1 MNIPLNHFCPEI
13 IMIVAACIVA
23 LVGVAKSDAVRRS
36 AQWISLISLILAFI
50 AGVRIGMVDSTPAWP
65 LASFATYDTLLA
77 SGIGILLVLLSWDM
91 PFAMDPAKS
100 DQAFRGEYFAMMLV
114 SLAGVSMMAKVDNL
128 IWLFIALE
136 LVSIPTYIMVA
147 TGRSNPTA
155 QEAGIK
161 YFFLGSL
168 SAAVYLFGFSYLY
181 GFSGSTDFSKIAS
194 AFAAAPQLPYI
205 AIIGLL
211 MVAIGIAYKIAA
223 VPLHYYAPDVYQ
235 GTATPVT
242 AFLSFA
248 PKAAGFIA
256 LILVFNLTGWR
267 LSHGAARAVPD
278 LLMVMAVLSMTIGN
292 VLALLQRNI
301 KRMLAYSS
309 ISHSG
314 YMLVGLAVGPLMI
327 SHSITNGVSAMLF
340 YLGAYSVMT
349 VGAFAVLVYLQGKL
363 DAAEDLDDIAGI
375 ASAHPLAAACMAVCM
390 LSLIGMPFTVGFLGK
405 LFIVQ
410 AAFSSGH
417 GALAVIVMINAA
429 IAAAYYLSIIT
440 SMYLRDPWT
449 PFAVR
454 RPGAIQFSA
463 AIAAALVI
471 LLGVFPSVLM
481 SISRYS
487 GTEVTNMVVV
497 NNSQTPAVS
506 KTTAGMPPNSV
517 ARSRSTPPTI
527 SHSTPLASTH
537 TRVAAAL

>member
-1 MNIPLNHFCPEI
+1 MNIPLNHLIPEI
-13 IMIVAACIVA
+13 IMIAAACLVA
-23 LVGVAKSDAVRRS
+23 LVGLARSDTVRRS

-50 AGVRIGMVDSTPAWP
+50 AGWRLGIVDTGSAWP
-65 LASFATYDTLLA
+65 LGSLGTYGTLLA
-77 SGIGILLVLLSWDM
+77 SGVGILLVLLSWDM
-91 PFAMDPAKS
+91 PFALDPARADKT
-100 DQAFRGEYFAMMLV
+100 FRGEYFAMMLV
-114 SLAGVSMMAKVDNL
+114 SLAGVSMMAKVNNL

-147 TGRSNPTA
+147 TGRGNANA
-155 QEAGIK
+155 QEAGVK

-168 SAAVYLFGFSYLY
+168 AAAIYLFGFSYLY
-181 GFSGSTDFSKIAS
+181 GFSGSTDFSKIAA
-194 AFAAAPQLPYI
+194 AFAASAQLPYI

-211 MVAIGIAYKIAA
+211 MVVIGISYKIAA
-223 VPLHYYAPDVYQ
+223 VPMHYYAPDVYQ
-235 GTATPVT
+235 GAATPVT

-256 LILVFNLTGWR
+256 LILVFNLTGWK

-278 LLMVMAVLSMTIGN
+278 LLMVLAVLSMTVGN

-314 YMLVGLAVGPLMI
+314 YMLAGLAVGPLLFSSSM
-327 SHSITNGVSAMLF
+327 TNGVSAMLF

-363 DAAEDLDDIAGI
+363 DAAEELDDIAGV
-375 ASAHPLAAACMAVCM
+375 ASTYPLAAACMAVCM

-417 GALAVIVMINAA
+417 SILAVIVMINAA
-429 IAAAYYLSIIT
+429 IAAAYYLAVIT
-440 SMYLRDPWT
+440 AMYLREPWAPVT
-449 PFAVR
+449 VR
-454 RPGAIQFSA
+454 RPGAIQLSA
-463 AIAAALVI
+463 ALAATLVMV
-471 LLGVFPSVLM
+471 LGIFPSFLM
-481 SISRYS
+481 SLSRYS
-487 GTEVTNMVVV
+487 GSEVTRQLVRWNSPPQSNSIKKISALAV
-497 NNSQTPAVS
+497 NTSLRLS
-506 KTTAGMPPNSV
+506 
-517 ARSRSTPPTI
+517 ARIR
-527 SHSTPLASTH
+527 
-537 TRVAAAL
+537 

>member
-1 MNIPLNHFCPEI
+1 MNIPLNHLCPEI

-23 LVGVAKSDAVRRS
+23 LLGAAKSDSVRRS

-50 AGVRIGMVDSTPAWP
+50 AGWRIGTVDAGPAWP
-65 LASFATYDTLLA
+65 LASFCTYDTLLA
-77 SGIGILLVLLSWDM
+77 SGVGILLVLLSWDM
-91 PFAMDPAKS
+91 PFALDPANS
-100 DQAFRGEYFAMMLV
+100 DQTFRGEYFAMMLV

-147 TGRSNPTA
+147 TGRGNPAA

-168 SAAVYLFGFSYLY
+168 SAAIYLFGFSYLY
-181 GFSGSTDFSKIAS
+181 GFCGSTDFSKIAG
-194 AFAAAPQLPYI
+194 AFAGSSQVPYV

-211 MVAIGIAYKIAA
+211 MVIIGIAYKIAA

-256 LILVFNLTGWR
+256 LILVFNLTGWK

-314 YMLVGLAVGPLMI
+314 YMLVGLAVGPLLL
-327 SHSITNGVSAMLF
+327 SHSTTNGISAMLF
-340 YLGAYSVMT
+340 YLGAYSIMT

-375 ASAHPLAAACMAVCM
+375 ASEHPLAAACMAVCM

-410 AAFSSGH
+410 AAFSSSH
-417 GALAVIVMINAA
+417 GVLAVIVMINAA

-449 PFAVR
+449 PFTVR
-454 RPGAIQFSA
+454 RPGTIQFSA

-471 LLGVFPSVLM
+471 LLGLFPSVLM
-481 SISRYS
+481 SMAQFS
-487 GTEVTNMVVV
+487 GSEVTKMVVMDH
-497 NNSQTPAVS
+497 SHGAALI
-506 KTTAGMPPNSV
+506 KT
-517 ARSRSTPPTI
+517 
-527 SHSTPLASTH
+527 ASTLSADKNVEMRLAVRAH
-537 TRVAAAL
+537 

>member
-1 MNIPLNHFCPEI
+1 
-13 IMIVAACIVA
+13 
-23 LVGVAKSDAVRRS
+23 
-36 AQWISLISLILAFI
+36 
-50 AGVRIGMVDSTPAWP
+50 
-65 LASFATYDTLLA
+65 
-77 SGIGILLVLLSWDM
+77 
-91 PFAMDPAKS
+91 
-100 DQAFRGEYFAMMLV
+100 
-114 SLAGVSMMAKVDNL
+114 
-128 IWLFIALE
+128 
-136 LVSIPTYIMVA
+136 
-147 TGRSNPTA
+147 
-155 QEAGIK
+155 
-161 YFFLGSL
+161 
-168 SAAVYLFGFSYLY
+168 
-181 GFSGSTDFSKIAS
+181 
-194 AFAAAPQLPYI
+194 
-205 AIIGLL
+205 
-211 MVAIGIAYKIAA
+211 
-223 VPLHYYAPDVYQ
+223 
-235 GTATPVT
+235 
-242 AFLSFA
+242 
-248 PKAAGFIA
+248 
-256 LILVFNLTGWR
+256 
-267 LSHGAARAVPD
+267 
-278 LLMVMAVLSMTIGN
+278 
-292 VLALLQRNI
+292 LLQRNI

-487 GTEVTNMVVV
+487 GTEVANMVVLK
-497 NNSQTPAVS
+497 NSQI
-506 KTTAGMPPNSV
+506 
-517 ARSRSTPPTI
+517 PTI
-527 SHSTPLASTH
+527 SKNTSRPLPVVHLVRSRSTPLASTH
-537 TRVAAAL
+537 NPVAAAL

>member
-1 MNIPLNHFCPEI
+1 MNIPLNHLCPEI
-13 IMIVAACIVA
+13 IMVIAACIVA
-23 LVGVAKSDAVRRS
+23 LVGVAQSDTVRRS
-36 AQWISLISLILAFI
+36 AQWIALISLILAFI
-50 AGVRIGMVDSTPAWP
+50 AGWRIGIVDAGSAWP
-65 LASFATYDTLLA
+65 LAGFCTYDTLLA
-77 SGIGILLVLLSWDM
+77 SGSGILLVLLSWDM
-91 PFAMDPAKS
+91 PFAMDPAKT
-100 DQAFRGEYFAMMLV
+100 DQTFRGEYFAMMLV

-147 TGRSNPTA
+147 TGRGNPSA

-168 SAAVYLFGFSYLY
+168 SAAIYLFGFSYLY
-181 GFSGSTDFSKIAS
+181 GFSGSTDFSKIAASFS
-194 AFAAAPQLPYI
+194 ANPQLPYV

-211 MVAIGIAYKIAA
+211 MVVIGIAYKIAA

-235 GTATPVT
+235 GAATPVT

-256 LILVFNLTGWR
+256 LILVFNLTGWK

-292 VLALLQRNI
+292 ILALLQRNI
-301 KRMLAYSS
+301 KRMMAYSS

-327 SHSITNGVSAMLF
+327 SRSMTNGISAMLF

-349 VGAFAVLVYLQGKL
+349 IGAFAVLVYLQGKL

-375 ASAHPLAAACMAVCM
+375 AAEHPLAAACMTVCM

-410 AAFSSGH
+410 AAFSGGH
-417 GALAVIVMINAA
+417 GILAVIVMINAA

-440 SMYLRDPWT
+440 FMYIRHPWT
-449 PFAVR
+449 PLTLR

-463 AIAAALVI
+463 ALAAALVI
-471 LLGVFPSVLM
+471 ILGVFPSVLM
-481 SISRYS
+481 SSSRYS
-487 GTEVTNMVVV
+487 GSEVTKMVA
-497 NNSQTPAVS
+497 SQPPGSPPDQSA
-506 KTTAGMPPNSV
+506 TAGAASS
-517 ARSRSTPPTI
+517 ATPEQF
-527 SHSTPLASTH
+527 
-537 TRVAAAL
+537 AAAPGRVGRNQ

>member
-1 MNIPLNHFCPEI
+1 MNIPLNHLCPEI
-13 IMIVAACIVA
+13 IMIIAACIVT

-50 AGVRIGMVDSTPAWP
+50 AGWRIGAVDAGPAWS
-65 LASFATYDTLLA
+65 LASFCTYDTLLA
-77 SGIGILLVLLSWDM
+77 SGVGILLVLLSWDM
-91 PFAMDPAKS
+91 PFALDPAKS
-100 DQAFRGEYFAMMLV
+100 DQNFRGEYFAMMLV

-147 TGRSNPTA
+147 TGRGNPAA

-168 SAAVYLFGFSYLY
+168 SAAIYLFGFSYLY
-181 GFSGSTDFSKIAS
+181 GFSGSTDFDKISA
-194 AFAAAPQLPYI
+194 AFAASPQLPYVV
-205 AIIGLL
+205 IIGLL
-211 MVAIGIAYKIAA
+211 TVVIGIAYKIAA

-256 LILVFNLTGWR
+256 LILIFNLTGWK

-314 YMLVGLAVGPLMI
+314 YMLVGLVAGPLLI
-327 SHSITNGVSAMLF
+327 SQSATNGVSAMLF
-340 YLGAYSVMT
+340 YLGAYSIMT

-363 DAAEDLDDIAGI
+363 DAAEDLDDIAGV
-375 ASAHPLAAACMAVCM
+375 AAEHPLAAACMAVCM

-405 LFIVQ
+405 LFIVE

-417 GALAVIVMINAA
+417 GILAVIVMINAA

-449 PFAVR
+449 PFNVR
-454 RPGAIQFSA
+454 RPGTIQFSA

-471 LLGVFPSVLM
+471 LLGIFPSALM

-487 GTEVTNMVVV
+487 GNEVTKMAVLHDVRR
-497 NNSQTPAVS
+497 PAMIKS
-506 KTTAGMPPNSV
+506 ADISIRKSSMGIRLAASV
-517 ARSRSTPPTI
+517 R
-527 SHSTPLASTH
+527 
-537 TRVAAAL
+537 

>member
-1 MNIPLNHFCPEI
+1 MNIPLNHLCPEI
-13 IMIVAACIVA
+13 IMILAACLVA
-23 LVGVAKSDAVRRS
+23 LVGVARSDAVRRS
-36 AQWISLISLILAFI
+36 AQWISLISLLLAFI
-50 AGVRIGMVDSTPAWP
+50 AGWRIGIVDAGPAWP
-65 LASFATYDTLLA
+65 LASLCTYDTLLT
-77 SGIGILLVLLSWDM
+77 SGVGILLVLLSWDM
-91 PFAMDPAKS
+91 PFAMDPARA
-100 DQAFRGEYFAMMLV
+100 DQTFRGEYFAMMLV

-147 TGRSNPTA
+147 TGRGNSDS

-168 SAAVYLFGFSYLY
+168 AAAIYLFGFSYLY
-181 GFSGSTDFSKIAS
+181 GFSGSTDFTKIA
-194 AFAAAPQLPYI
+194 ATFAATPQLPYI

-211 MVAIGIAYKIAA
+211 LVVIGIAYKIAA

-235 GTATPVT
+235 GAATPVT

-256 LILVFNLTGWR
+256 LVLVFNLTGWK

-309 ISHSG
+309 ISHTG
-314 YMLVGLAVGPLMI
+314 YMLVGLAVGPLLI
-327 SHSITNGVSAMLF
+327 SRSMTNGISAMLF

-363 DAAEDLDDIAGI
+363 DAAEEIDDIAGV
-375 ASAHPLAAACMAVCM
+375 ASRHPLAAACMAVCM

-417 GALAVIVMINAA
+417 GILAVIVMINAA
-429 IAAAYYLSIIT
+429 IAAAYYLGVIT
-440 SMYLRDPWT
+440 AMYLREPWA
-449 PFAVR
+449 PFTIR

-463 AIAAALVI
+463 ALAAALVI
-471 LLGVFPSVLM
+471 IFGVFPSLLM
-481 SISRYS
+481 RMSNYS
-487 GTEVTNMVVV
+487 GNEVTKMVVLHQGK
-497 NNSQTPAVS
+497 SAALS
-506 KTTAGMPPNSV
+506 RTAF
-517 ARSRSTPPTI
+517 AHTA
-527 SHSTPLASTH
+527 HSTPGIRIAA
-537 TRVAAAL
+537 RVH